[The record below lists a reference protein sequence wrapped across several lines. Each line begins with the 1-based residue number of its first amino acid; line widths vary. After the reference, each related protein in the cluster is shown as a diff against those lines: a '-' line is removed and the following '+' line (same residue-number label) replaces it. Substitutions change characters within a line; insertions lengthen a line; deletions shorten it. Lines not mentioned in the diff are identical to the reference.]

1 MSIDRATVE
10 YVARLARLALTDE
23 EQDRFAGQLSTI
35 LAYCARLN
43 ELPTDA
49 VEPASHIVA
58 MTNVARDDVIRPS
71 LPRDE
76 ILAAAPAQEAG
87 FFKVPPILE
96 TEPNP

>member
-10 YVARLARLALTDE
+10 YVARLARLALTAE

-35 LAYCARLN
+35 LAYCARLT
-43 ELPTDA
+43 ELPTDD
-49 VEPASHIVA
+49 VEPASHVAA